1 MHILSSTFLDS
12 LKNANVPIINLHPAL
27 PGAYN
32 GANAIERAHK
42 DFLDGKSAKMG
53 VMIHYVMYV
62 FARSIHL
69 YECVVV
75 KDRY

>member
-12 LKNANVPIINLHPAL
+12 LKSANVPIINLHPAL

-42 DFLDGKSAKMG
+42 DFLDGKSTKMG
-53 VMIHYVMYV
+53 VMIHYVM
-62 FARSIHL
+62 
-69 YECVVV
+69 
-75 KDRY
+75 